1 MIMPYGQ
8 DDYYMNDYED
18 YGEKWDNFF
27 LKKMLDKRKAKRAAN
42 PNVIARKEKKA
53 IKKGKPVFSP
63 PPPPPPLKLS
73 TTAPTLKSV
82 VKMGAEKMPPAVST
96 DTEKQTTTIGEE
108 NNNNEPNEQ
117 TPGKGFSKK
126 HVYAGV
132 SVFILLSFMV
142 TAAIWAKGGHGSP
155 QAQLKPAA

>member
-42 PNVIARKEKKA
+42 PKVIARKEKKE
-53 IKKGKPVFSP
+53 IKKGQPLFSP

-108 NNNNEPNEQ
+108 NNGPNEQ

-126 HVYAGV
+126 QVYAGV
-132 SVFILLSFMV
+132 GVFILLSLMV